1 MIGRAKT
8 GARSVSWAS
17 FIYASIHA
25 SLAIVVPATLLPV
38 MSAAAEEQ
46 AVITVA
52 APVLS
57 VPGQTLRSSVSGP
70 ATTATSTPATASQKV
85 LDGRMV
91 ACQAACCWTPAQAL
105 RARGR
110 TVLDAYQ
117 REDARAQQ
125 AAQTIATF
133 LNLQACHQEDL
144 AAASGIKAYY
154 TRIAIAEQLRLGA
167 EARKLLAEEETQLQ
181 AVRRSGLLINTD
193 LSDFQ
198 RRGLEIDD
206 QELQLRAQDQQLR
219 SALVHLAHCDYDME
233 DVLQEELLIQPIPLN
248 CEALISQA
256 LRERYDLRSWSYL
269 ASQVTETSAPHFA
282 QLLST
287 SVGAFGLP
295 LPPAGV
301 LKHLLMRPDHATL
314 ASNLQRELRLM
325 LETLCGT
332 IRQSVE
338 EKCAKLELAYGRLD
352 LAQQTVASWQTR
364 RGQLQQLEQFGKP
377 DLEQTARAQAGWMR
391 ARAEEIKR
399 RLEARLAEVELA
411 EATGRL
417 AQRCCAGQAWLV
429 SGQPPTSDQTSA
441 D

>member
-17 FIYASIHA
+17 FIWA
-25 SLAIVVPATLLPV
+25 SLASALATVLFPAS
-38 MSAAAEEQ
+38 SARAEEG
-46 AVITVA
+46 AVITV
-52 APVLS
+52 S
-57 VPGQTLRSSVSGP
+57 TNSSFIPGQTLGSSDSGLAP
-70 ATTATSTPATASQKV
+70 TAATSTSATATASQSV

-91 ACQAACCWTPAQAL
+91 ACQAACCWTPAHAL

-110 TVLDAYQ
+110 TVIDAYQ
-117 REDARAQQ
+117 REDDCARQ
-125 AAQTIATF
+125 AAQIIATF

-144 AAASGIKAYY
+144 AAASGLKAYY
-154 TRIAIAEQLRLGA
+154 TRIAVAEQLRLGA
-167 EARKLLAEEETQLQ
+167 EAKKLLAAEETQLQ
-181 AVRRSGLLINTD
+181 AVRRSGLVVNTD

-219 SALVHLAHCDYDME
+219 SVLVHLAHCDYGMD
-233 DVLQEELLIQPIPLN
+233 DVLQEELLVQPIHLN
-248 CEALISQA
+248 CAALVSKA
-256 LRERYDLRSWSYL
+256 LRERYDLRGWSYL
-269 ASQVTETSAPHFA
+269 ASQVNETSAPLFA

-295 LPPAGV
+295 LPALGV
-301 LKHLLMRPDHATL
+301 LKHLLLRPDHATL
-314 ASNLQRELRLM
+314 ASNLQQELRLM
-325 LETLCGT
+325 LETLCGA
-332 IRQSVE
+332 IQQSVE

-364 RGQLQQLEQFGKP
+364 RGQLQQLEELGKP
-377 DLEQTARAQAGWMR
+377 DPEQTARAQLGWMR
-391 ARAEEIKR
+391 ARADEITR

-429 SGQPPTSDQTSA
+429 SGQPPPTLE
-441 D
+441 